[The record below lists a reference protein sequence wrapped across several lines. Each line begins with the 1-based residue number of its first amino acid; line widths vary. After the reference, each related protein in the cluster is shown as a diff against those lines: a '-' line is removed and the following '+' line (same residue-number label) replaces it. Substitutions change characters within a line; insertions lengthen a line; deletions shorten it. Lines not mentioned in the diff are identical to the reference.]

1 MLARNTE
8 SHAEILPARTGIAP
22 KRNHSGL
29 KGGRWLTAAPS
40 LRCLPTAER
49 DL

>member
-22 KRNHSGL
+22 KRNHSGS
-29 KGGRWLTAAPS
+29 KVAVDSPQRRAYDVF
-40 LRCLPTAER
+40 LPLSET
-49 DL
+49 